1 MARMKSTKTKEQPA
15 KKKRAKTVEK
25 NKELSRAEIKEILR
39 LPDGPDGDER
49 LDKMLASFGEEF
61 TAKER
66 LFIIL
71 YSSPTSTVCGKVNK
85 AGQLAGGSWHGY
97 GSWALQQPHVRK
109 RVDELFN
116 ANSLQEIEDIFRED
130 IQFCREVL
138 NCDRTGFKEDKLIDL
153 GEKGSFEII
162 DDKQIKELSPTQKRM
177 VAGFDY
183 DKNGHAHYTIET
195 RSSARQALMNY
206 HKLLS
211 QKLTGADER
220 KTETVVTLE
229 AIKDKA
235 IAKVSIIQK
244 NNAEAEL
251 AGDFFETMNDQDEEA

>member
-1 MARMKSTKTKEQPA
+1 MARKKVEKQP
-15 KKKRAKTVEK
+15 KKKIQPK

-49 LDKMLASFGEEF
+49 LDKMLGAFGEDF

-66 LFIIL
+66 LFIVL
-71 YSSPTSTVCGKVNK
+71 YTSPTSTVCGKVNK
-85 AGQLAGGSWHGY
+85 AGQLAGGSWHSY

-130 IQFCREVL
+130 IQFCREIL
-138 NCDRTGFKEDKLIDL
+138 NCDRTSFKEDKEIDL
-153 GEKGSFEII
+153 GEKGIFEII
-162 DDKQIKELSPTQKRM
+162 EDKSINSLTPAQKRM

-183 DKNGHAHYTIET
+183 DKNGHAHYNIET
-195 RSSARQALMNY
+195 RASARQALMNY
-206 HKLLS
+206 HKLLTS
-211 QKLTGADER
+211 KISGADDK

-235 IAKVSIIQK
+235 IAKVSIIQH

-251 AGDFFETMNDQDEEA
+251 AGDFIETMNDQDEEA